1 MIPDPIES
9 LRDLLD
15 RTPAL
20 SRADLEELASAGRKL
35 DDDPAFVADL
45 NKSRFVESL
54 LQAMDA
60 RGVSQS
66 ELARRW
72 GKTRQYVS
80 KVFDEDRRVNFTLES
95 MAELCHLLGL
105 RLDVRA
111 LQEAECA
118 HVMTVHRKVDFAP
131 SPTPGVIP
139 VEPVSSAFDLTTM
152 QAANHQFGGR
162 DEAEMYA

>member
-20 SRADLEELASAGRKL
+20 SRADLEELAAAGRKL

-45 NKSRFVESL
+45 IKSRFVENL

-60 RGVSQS
+60 RGVNQS

-72 GKTRQYVS
+72 GKSRQYVS
-80 KVFDEDRRVNFTLES
+80 KVLAEDRRVNFTLES

-111 LQEAECA
+111 LPSSEVARGRATMPAESADLEAVIGTKA
-118 HVMTVHRKVDFAP
+118 KGRAMP
-131 SPTPGVIP
+131 SESGQG
-139 VEPVSSAFDLTTM
+139 S
-152 QAANHQFGGR
+152 G
-162 DEAEMYA
+162 